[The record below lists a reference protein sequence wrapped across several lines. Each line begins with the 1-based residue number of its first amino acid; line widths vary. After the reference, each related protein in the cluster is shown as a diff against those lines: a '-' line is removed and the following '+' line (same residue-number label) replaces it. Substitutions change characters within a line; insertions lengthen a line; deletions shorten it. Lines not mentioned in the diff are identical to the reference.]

1 MSKCTTHYGQTIF
14 FHLRGDLKT
23 VPHRATCAPPL
34 TYFVIAFMSSLLHS
48 CFVIVFM
55 LCHCTHVVILLVV
68 LLVPM
73 APSLSNYLHCIE
85 PILIAL
91 LPSPPCSPH
100 PRIVSI
106 LIALLLFAPSLFLPF
121 CVVLI
126 HLVFFLSLLAAS
138 SSHSSH
144 LQPPPPL
151 LLTCFAIALV
161 SSLLRCSPIP
171 PCTRCCLPCPYLTQD
186 GGEWP

>member
-1 MSKCTTHYGQTIF
+1 MSKCTTHYGQTFF

-106 LIALLLFAPSLFLPF
+106 LIALLLFAPSLCLPF

-126 HLVFFLSLLAAS
+126 HMVFFVVLVGGVLVALLPPTTPPPSYSLALLLHWCRRCCVAPLSLLAPVVAY
-138 SSHSSH
+138 HAH
-144 LQPPPPL
+144 
-151 LLTCFAIALV
+151 I
-161 SSLLRCSPIP
+161 
-171 PCTRCCLPCPYLTQD
+171 
-186 GGEWP
+186 